1 MNIGF
6 LTNSIYRKDE
16 MELPQIVDWA
26 VENGFTELEIGASVP
41 LDEALFAKIIEEGRI
56 KIGALILCRN
66 PLLPGDEGAAF
77 KNAVVERIRLAG
89 RLGIPKVVT
98 STGIDRGWDWD
109 PKGFN
114 FHDGIRKRPIR
125 SLDSVVDLLNEYL
138 DLSSAAETKI
148 CLETCPAMGNI
159 AISPYLVGLLFER
172 IPEKRL
178 GLCYDPSHLVWEMMD
193 PYRPI
198 KQFGGRI
205 YHIHGKDTEIDRQRL
220 DQTGILSDFSWWRY
234 RVPGLGEIN
243 WTKLVSCLYE
253 IGYNGVI
260 SIEHEDPVW
269 EGTTDKVK
277 KGLLIGKH
285 TIEKALD
292 PEKW

>member
-6 LTNSIYRKDE
+6 LTNSLYKAGE
-16 MELPQIVDWA
+16 VELPAIVDWA

-41 LDEALFAKIIEEGRI
+41 LDEKLFASIIEDGRI

-66 PLLPGDEGAAF
+66 PLLPGEEGAAF
-77 KNAVVERIRLAG
+77 KSAVVERIKMAG
-89 RLGIPKVVT
+89 RLGIPKVIT

-109 PKGFN
+109 PDKFD

-125 SLDSVVDLLNEYL
+125 SMDRVAQLLEEYL
-138 DLSSAAETKI
+138 EISQAAGTKI

-159 AISPYLVGLLFER
+159 AISPYLIGLLFDR
-172 IPEKRL
+172 IPDKRL

-198 KQFGGRI
+198 FQFSDRI
-205 YHIHGKDTEIDRQRL
+205 YHIHGKDTEIDRHRL
-220 DQTGILSDFSWWRY
+220 DQTGILSDYSWWRY
-234 RVPGLGEIN
+234 RIPGLGEIN
-243 WTKLVSCLYE
+243 WDKLVSNLFE
-253 IGYNGVI
+253 IGYDGVI

-269 EGTTDKVK
+269 EGSTEKVK
-277 KGLLIGKH
+277 KGLLIGKQ
-285 TIEKALD
+285 TMEKALFTNI
-292 PEKW
+292 